1 MKNTNYPITL
11 DCVLPSKGLI
21 YGAGIDPNI
30 KLRSMTTVDE
40 MRRLSKS
47 ENQYQNMA
55 EMIDDCILSE
65 VGMSSYDMCVAD
77 YKYLLYMLRVVT
89 YGEIYKINTQCPYCG
104 FTDTEEVNISELEV
118 TTLDEVDNSA
128 LKFTLPKSGHEVEL
142 NYQTPRMLDNITKAI
157 KSSKQRKNKSPFDET
172 LLFSLY
178 HLVKTVDGKILDPIQ
193 KEDWIKALPMIDTNT
208 IISKSDKF
216 NIMFGLNT
224 DIDFVCGLCDNT
236 SPLNIR
242 ITSEF
247 FRPAL

>member
-1 MKNTNYPITL
+1 MKTENYPITL

-21 YGAGIDPNI
+21 YGDRVDPNV

-55 EMIDDCILSE
+55 EMIDGCILSE
-65 VGMSSYDMCVAD
+65 VGISSYDMCIAD

-89 YGEIYKINTQCPYCG
+89 YGDIYKINTQCPYCG
-104 FTDTEEVNISELEV
+104 YTDIDEIHISDLEV
-118 TTLDEVDNSA
+118 ISLDSIEEDM
-128 LKFTLPKSGHEVEL
+128 LKVSLPKSGHEVEL

-157 KSSKQRKNKSPFDET
+157 KSSRQKKNKSPFDET

-178 HLVKTVDGKILDPIQ
+178 HLVKTVDGKVLDPIQ
-193 KEDWIKALPMIDTNT
+193 KEEWIKALPMVDTNT

-216 NIMFGLNT
+216 NVMFGLNT
-224 DIDFVCGLCDNT
+224 DMDYVCGLCDNS